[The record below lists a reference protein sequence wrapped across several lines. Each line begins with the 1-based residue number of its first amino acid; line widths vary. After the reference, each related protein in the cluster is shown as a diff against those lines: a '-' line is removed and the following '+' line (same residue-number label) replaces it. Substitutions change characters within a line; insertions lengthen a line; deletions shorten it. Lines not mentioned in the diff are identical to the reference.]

1 MEKQTI
7 RSCDLALIFQ
17 SARLF
22 LNLSIQEVSELSG
35 ISCQE
40 IESIE
45 KGNLHL
51 PASYYLKLCEVYEIP
66 LFEEYDIIL

>member
-7 RSCDLALIFQ
+7 RSRDLALIFQ
-17 SARLF
+17 AVRIY
-22 LNLSIQEVSELSG
+22 LNLSIEEAAHLSG
-35 ISCQE
+35 LCCQE

-66 LFEEYDIIL
+66 LFEEYDITL